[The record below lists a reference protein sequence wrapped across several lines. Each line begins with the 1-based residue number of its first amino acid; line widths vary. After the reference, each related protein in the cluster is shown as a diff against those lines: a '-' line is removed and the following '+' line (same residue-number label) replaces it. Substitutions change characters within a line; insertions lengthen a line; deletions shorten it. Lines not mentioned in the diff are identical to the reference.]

1 MFLHYHDYDRLRLV
15 HDDDDDDD
23 QMNLLNDDELV
34 LV

>member
-1 MFLHYHDYDRLRLV
+1 MFVHYHNHDRLRPV
-15 HDDDDDDD
+15 HDDDDDD